1 MHEIR
6 INPEDPASIQR
17 ALNTEWLLTNGLG
30 GYAMGTALGVNT
42 RRYHG
47 LLVAATKPP
56 VGRIVALHS
65 VIEQLVIPRDDGSE
79 EIVDLSTQM
88 FVGPPPEGEP
98 ILHPNGWRKLRSFR
112 LSAEGSDFEYE
123 IGAGRVFKGIGLFPG
138 RNCCRCGYLVK
149 GFAQPIKLRLRPIVL
164 LRDFHS
170 LMTGQKQPRVECR
183 KNACIVELAGLR
195 LAIEAMKS
203 QASDDPTNMTWRIDE
218 QWWRQFAYVQDRKR
232 GQDWVEDAWSPGYLE
247 AMPTQVQRQHW
258 SIGLRALL
266 RKPKKE
272 DREAGHRRFGYSTP
286 AGIAHTPL
294 TCLKWDAHAFVV
306 TRVAKRDASVS
317 AIAGYPWFGD
327 WGRDTMISLPGLM
340 LCTGRIDDAR
350 SCLMLHAQH
359 LRNGLIPNVFD
370 DYGGPAHYNTADAS
384 LWFVHAVHELWK
396 APHPL
401 PGPPSQGGGEE
412 MTALIAAC
420 RAVIASYKRGTDFN
434 IRMDRR
440 DGLIIA
446 GDEGSQ
452 LTWMDAK
459 RDGVVFTPRHGKAVE
474 INALWFNALHCLAE
488 MSEDESER
496 NELFALS
503 RRVSESFR
511 AQFWWRER
519 GCLHDV
525 LLPSGVEAAK
535 QFVSDGKLRPNQVFA
550 VSLPFSP
557 LAENQQRAIVKI
569 VGKRLLTPFGL
580 RTLDRDDPDFRG
592 RFEGNLFER
601 DQAYHNGTVW
611 PWLIGP
617 YCEALLRINDFD
629 GDTKKKVKQ
638 IIQPLLDELGNIE
651 GGRCLGQLAEVYDG
665 DPPQLPGGCPAQA
678 WSVAEVLRIATLSE

>member
-1 MHEIR
+1 
-6 INPEDPASIQR
+6 
-17 ALNTEWLLTNGLG
+17 
-30 GYAMGTALGVNT
+30 
-42 RRYHG
+42 
-47 LLVAATKPP
+47 
-56 VGRIVALHS
+56 
-65 VIEQLVIPRDDGSE
+65 
-79 EIVDLSTQM
+79 
-88 FVGPPPEGEP
+88 
-98 ILHPNGWRKLRSFR
+98 
-112 LSAEGSDFEYE
+112 
-123 IGAGRVFKGIGLFPG
+123 
-138 RNCCRCGYLVK
+138 
-149 GFAQPIKLRLRPIVL
+149 
-164 LRDFHS
+164 
-170 LMTGQKQPRVECR
+170 
-183 KNACIVELAGLR
+183 
-195 LAIEAMKS
+195 
-203 QASDDPTNMTWRIDE
+203 
-218 QWWRQFAYVQDRKR
+218 
-232 GQDWVEDAWSPGYLE
+232 
-247 AMPTQVQRQHW
+247 
-258 SIGLRALL
+258 
-266 RKPKKE
+266 
-272 DREAGHRRFGYSTP
+272 
-286 AGIAHTPL
+286 
-294 TCLKWDAHAFVV
+294 
-306 TRVAKRDASVS
+306 
-317 AIAGYPWFGD
+317 
-327 WGRDTMISLPGLM
+327 
-340 LCTGRIDDAR
+340 
-350 SCLMLHAQH
+350 
-359 LRNGLIPNVFD
+359 
-370 DYGGPAHYNTADAS
+370 
-384 LWFVHAVHELWK
+384 
-396 APHPL
+396 
-401 PGPPSQGGGEE
+401 

-434 IRMDRR
+434 IRMDPR

-580 RTLDRDDPDFRG
+580 RTLDRDDADYRG

-601 DQAYHNGTVW
+601 DRAYHNGAVW

-617 YCEALLRINDFD
+617 YCESLLRINDFD
-629 GDTKKKVKQ
+629 GDTKKKVTQ

-651 GGRCLGQLAEVYDG
+651 GGRCLAQLAEVYDG
-665 DPPQLPGGCPAQA
+665 DPPQRPGGCPAQA
-678 WSVAEVLRIATLSE
+678 WSVAEVLRIVTMIE